1 MKKYAVIWC
10 ADAPG
15 DEEWQ
20 GKIIST
26 FGRKDEQWDVL
37 HPARG
42 NFLEQAAGYAGY
54 VISGSPQS
62 VVDDAQTPLVRNLI
76 AFLQAQRGDAPVVGL
91 CFGSQAIAAA
101 LGGQVGKNP
110 SGRFKLGVDQLQWG
124 AQAQALI
131 GAQGGGGPTSLVQS
145 HGECV
150 TRLPPEAVALASSA
164 TIAHEVFLVD
174 GRFLGIQGHPEV
186 DRRFLQ
192 EKFMAYHRAL
202 FDDEQWVCVQ
212 EESQQPLDADR
223 VIALGR
229 RLLDAG
235 RLPTAAT
242 ALDARPS
249 TQGIAP

>member
-1 MKKYAVIWC
+1 MIWC

-37 HPARG
+37 HPARD

-76 AFLQAQRGDAPVVGL
+76 AFLQAQAQRGDAPVVGL

-150 TRLPPEAVALASSA
+150 TRLPSEAVALASSA

-212 EESQQPLDADR
+212 EESRQPLDADR